1 MGNILENKIAIV
13 TGAASGIGKE
23 ITKLF
28 LSENCKVIAADNH
41 YENLKILQKELNQD
55 YLDIAIIEIDV
66 SNEIDI
72 LKMIQFAKDTY
83 GRIDVLVNN
92 AGIMDNFESIA
103 DVDNET
109 WEKVMKINLDGPFK
123 IIRAVIKDFILQ
135 QKGNIINVSSI
146 GGLNGGRSGVAYTA
160 SKHALIGLTKNT
172 GFLYSKQGIQC
183 NCIAP
188 GAVET
193 SISSTIDQTKISEL
207 VKERIFSGMVLN
219 PRVAKPNEIAQIAL
233 FLASEKSSFINGTVI
248 IADAGWTAY

>member
-41 YENLKILQKELNQD
+41 YENLKILQN

-123 IIRAVIKDFILQ
+123 TIRAVIKDFILQ

-146 GGLNGGRSGVAYTA
+146 GGLNGGRAGVAYTA

-188 GAVET
+188 GTVET

>member
-1 MGNILENKIAIV
+1 MGNTLENKVAIV
-13 TGAASGIGKE
+13 TGSASGIGRE
-23 ITKLF
+23 ISKLF
-28 LSENCKVIAADNH
+28 VSERCKVIAADNH
-41 YENLKILQKELNQD
+41 YENLKILQKELIQES
-55 YLDIAIIEIDV
+55 LEIAIIEIDISKEV
-66 SNEIDI
+66 DI
-72 LKMIQFAKDTY
+72 LKMVQFAKDTY
-83 GRIDVLVNN
+83 GKIDILVNN

-109 WEKVMKINLDGPFK
+109 WDKVFKINLEGPFK
-123 IIRAVIKDFILQ
+123 TIRAIIKEFLLN
-135 QKGNIINVSSI
+135 QKGNIINISSI
-146 GGLNGGRSGVAYTA
+146 GGLNGGRAGVAYTS

-193 SISSTIDQTKISEL
+193 SIGTTIDQNKITEL

-219 PRVAKPNEIAQIAL
+219 PRIAKANEIAQIAL
-233 FLASEKSSFINGTVI
+233 FLASDKSSFINGTVI